1 MVKPKNEVL
10 GVNHRVAPPPFFL
23 NKPSIDD
30 VEVIDNFDIG
40 FDDDDLEAILDGFV
54 RLIYVILAKFW
65 VPSQVEKLD
74 EDFFEEEKGLQVKE
88 PRQNITMEAFDQ
100 PTEEMKRHL

>member
-10 GVNHRVAPPPFFL
+10 GGNYSVEPPLFFL

-30 VEVIDNFDIG
+30 EEVIDNFNIR

-54 RLIYVILAKFW
+54 RLIYILLAKFR

-74 EDFFEEEKGLQVKE
+74 KDFFEEEKGLQIE
-88 PRQNITMEAFDQ
+88 ELRQNITMEAFDQ
-100 PTEEMKRHL
+100 PTEEMKKHL